1 MGRQALS
8 ISDKVVWNHSQAL
21 FESLKHSQLG
31 FLVQSDDSGACIL
44 CALLGWEKAEEETGK
59 YSLSYCAFQL
69 VFQMVFLK
77 KEWGDAQEN
86 NKGFSE
92 SLSSFSVV
100 LMLKALMG
108 NTLPWCLFFQGGS
121 WECFFFCFMASCV
134 WTLLAEWSGW
144 AENIKPKTSYL
155 TFIRKGLGNPGF
167 KLFFSVVGH
176 KQYAE
181 VVDSLKAT
189 FL

>member
-21 FESLKHSQLG
+21 FESLKLFQLG

-77 KEWGDAQEN
+77 KEWRDEREN
-86 NKGFSE
+86 KEGLSE
-92 SLSSFSVV
+92 SLSSFSAV
-100 LMLKALMG
+100 LMPKAADG
-108 NTLPWCLFFQGGS
+108 ETDWPS
-121 WECFFFCFMASCV
+121 ASLCGV
-134 WTLLAEWSGW
+134 A
-144 AENIKPKTSYL
+144 AKN
-155 TFIRKGLGNPGF
+155 GF
-167 KLFFSVVGH
+167 SIF
-176 KQYAE
+176 E
-181 VVDSLKAT
+181 
-189 FL
+189 